1 MGVKF
6 PRRLRGYLT
15 WILPG
20 LILVLFA
27 VGYVEKFGLMEHLKL
42 FKAAA
47 YRPGT
52 GAWAVGILVAG
63 ILLRRLLVRRR
74 PRR

>member
-1 MGVKF
+1 MDLGVGVKF

-42 FKAAA
+42 F
-47 YRPGT
+47 
-52 GAWAVGILVAG
+52 
-63 ILLRRLLVRRR
+63 
-74 PRR
+74 

>member
-1 MGVKF
+1 MFCCRQRGWGWENFLTEVDLGVGVKF

-42 FKAAA
+42 F
-47 YRPGT
+47 
-52 GAWAVGILVAG
+52 
-63 ILLRRLLVRRR
+63 
-74 PRR
+74 